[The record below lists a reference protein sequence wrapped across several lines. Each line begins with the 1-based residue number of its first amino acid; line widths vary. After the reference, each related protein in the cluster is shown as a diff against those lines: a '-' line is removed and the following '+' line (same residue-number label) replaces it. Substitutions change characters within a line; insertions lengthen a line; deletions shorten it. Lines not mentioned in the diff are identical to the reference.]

1 MFFKSFGT
9 MPSISVI
16 VPAYNEEKYLAKTL
30 KTLRN
35 QTFKDY
41 ELIVVD
47 NNSKD
52 RTNEIARKLADK
64 VVVEKK
70 KGYHNATNRGA
81 KEAKGKIITFC
92 DADSLYPR
100 DWLGKIMADFE
111 KEPDLVAVYGTCRFY
126 DHNPFVNFLSE
137 PIYTLFIKF
146 GKIFFNFHT
155 TPGFNCAIKK
165 KAYFQVGGYDAKI
178 YNGINMDVELGKRLQ
193 QIGKLKQDTA
203 ITMFTS
209 ARRYKGDG
217 TLKTTLYYL
226 EAWFRFVKGK
236 KQKMSYEQYNKEF
249 R

>member
-1 MFFKSFGT
+1 

-52 RTNEIARKLADK
+52 RTNEIARKLADR

-81 KEAKGKIITFC
+81 KEAKGKIIAFC

-100 DWLGKIMADFE
+100 DWLEKIMADFE
-111 KEPDLVAVYGTCRFY
+111 NNKGLVAIYGGTKFHDSASLLIFLSKIFY
-126 DHNPFVNFLSE
+126 ETIIRLSLLLGFHNP
-137 PIYTLFIKF
+137 
-146 GKIFFNFHT
+146 GGFNFVM
-155 TPGFNCAIKK
+155 KK
-165 KAYFQVGGYDAKI
+165 SAYFKAGGYDSKI
-178 YNGINMDVELGKRLQ
+178 YNGASLDAELGRRLQ
-193 QIGKLKQDTA
+193 KIGPLKFRPDIIVQ
-203 ITMFTS
+203 TS
-209 ARRYKGDG
+209 SRRFRINGYF
-217 TLKTTLYYL
+217 KTTLMFL
-226 EAWFRFVKGK
+226 IAWYTINFK
-236 KQKMSYEQYNKEF
+236 KKPTVTYEQYNQIY
-249 R
+249 RD

>member
-1 MFFKSFGT
+1 MKV
-9 MPSISVI
+9 SVI

-30 KTLRN
+30 KTLKE
-35 QTFKDY
+35 QTYRDY

-52 RTNEIARKLADK
+52 KTNQIAKKFADR

-81 KEAKGKIITFC
+81 KEARGEIICFC
-92 DADSLYPR
+92 DADSLYPK
-100 DWLGKIMADFE
+100 DWLQKIMDDFR
-111 KEPDLVAVYGTCRFY
+111 KNPDVVAVYGTCKFY
-126 DHNPFVNFLSE
+126 DHNFIVNFISE
-137 PIYTLFIKF
+137 PLYTMFIKL
-146 GKIFFNFHT
+146 GKLFFNFHT
-155 TPGFNCAIKK
+155 TPGFNCAMKRK
-165 KAYFQVGGYDAKI
+165 VYFQVGGYDAKI

-193 QIGKLKQDTA
+193 KAGKLKQDTG

-217 TLKTTLYYL
+217 LFKTTSYYL
-226 EAWFRFVKGK
+226 NAWMRFVRDKE
-236 KQKMSYEQYNKEF
+236 QKMSYEQYNKEF